1 VRSKFVLL
9 ALIIPHGLYFIAHFC
24 ASLLQWCGCTS
35 LAPYFWCFDLAPRSP
50 NLNGSNM
57 KSSHRFSAPKLF
69 IATMIAIG
77 VPTAAL
83 AQDAKAAKPAKP
95 ATTQA
100 APKQVK
106 RYTAEQFMATTSLR
120 GASFSADEKRIMFS
134 SNESGI
140 FNAYSVATTG
150 GKPEALTKST
160 TDTTFGVA
168 YFPDDDRILYTR
180 DAGGD
185 ENNHLFVRERDGAEK
200 DLTPGTKL
208 KASFFG
214 WKNDGS
220 TFYVITNERD
230 EKFFDLYKYDAKT
243 YARTM
248 IYQNNDGLNPAA
260 ISDDEKWIASN
271 KPNTTNDSNIWLHNI
286 EKKETKLITSH
297 TGNVSFGAE
306 PFDPQSRKLFF
317 RSNEGN
323 EFSRLR
329 TYDLATGNVLDHEK
343 ANWDIA
349 YTYFSRDGRYRITGV
364 NEDGSTVIRVV
375 EVGKDGSE
383 KQVALPK
390 LPSGEIRGVAFS
402 KNSAHMAFY
411 VNGDRSP
418 SNLFVYDFASKSVK
432 QLTET
437 LSKEISP
444 NDLVEAEVVRFKSFD
459 GMVIPSIYYKPHGA
473 SSTNKVPAIIYVH
486 GGPGGQTTRGYNAQ
500 IQLLV
505 NAGYAVLGINN
516 RGSSGYGK
524 TFFAADDRKH
534 GREPLWDCIEAK
546 NFLASRGYIDHERIG
561 IMGGSYG
568 GYMTAAAL
576 AFRPEAFKVGVNIF
590 GVTNWLRTL
599 ESIPPYWESQRKAL
613 YDEIGDPVK
622 DKDFLVATSPLFH
635 AKEIRKPMMVIQGAN
650 DPRVI
655 KAESDDIVDAVK
667 KNNVP
672 VEYVVFADEGHG
684 FSKKKNQLEAYK
696 KIVEFLDKYLK
707 NG

>member
-1 VRSKFVLL
+1 
-9 ALIIPHGLYFIAHFC
+9 
-24 ASLLQWCGCTS
+24 
-35 LAPYFWCFDLAPRSP
+35 
-50 NLNGSNM
+50 M
-57 KSSHRFSAPKLF
+57 KRKDRFSVPKLF
-69 IATMIAIG
+69 IAATLS
-77 VPTAAL
+77 TAL
-83 AQDAKAAKPAKP
+83 GLTTSLTSAQDTKAPKSAKPAASTVIQTQPKP
-95 ATTQA
+95 
-100 APKQVK
+100 VK

-120 GASFSADEKRIMFS
+120 GASFSADEKRVMFS

-140 FNAYSVATTG
+140 FNAYSVAATG
-150 GKPEALTKST
+150 GKPEALTQST

-185 ENNHLFVRERDGAEK
+185 ENNHLFVREKEGAEK
-200 DLTPGTKL
+200 DLTPGAKL

-214 WKNDGS
+214 WRKDG
-220 TFYVITNERD
+220 TAFYVTTNERD
-230 EKFFDLYKYDAKT
+230 PKFFDLYKYDAKN

-248 IYQNNDGLNPAA
+248 LFKNDEGLAPAT
-260 ISDDEKWIASN
+260 ISDDEKWIAFN
-271 KPNTTNDSNIWLHNI
+271 KPNTTNDSNIYLHDVA
-286 EKKETKLITSH
+286 KKETKLITPH
-297 TGNVSFGAE
+297 QGNMSFDAE
-306 PFDPQSRKLFF
+306 TFDPQSKKLFF
-317 RSNEGN
+317 ASDEGG
-323 EFSRLR
+323 EFKRIR
-329 TYDLATGNVLDHEK
+329 TFDLSTGTMSDHEK

-349 YTYFSRDGRYRITGV
+349 YTYFSRDGRYRVTGV

-383 KQVALPK
+383 KLVTLPK
-390 LPSGEIRGVAFS
+390 LPSGEIRGVTFS
-402 KNSAHMAFY
+402 KNSARMAFY

-418 SNLFVYDFASKSVK
+418 SNLFVYDFASESVK

-437 LSKEISP
+437 LSKEISS

-459 GMVIPSIYYKPHGA
+459 GVVIPSIYYKPHGA
-473 SSTNKVPAIIYVH
+473 SPSNKVPAIIYVH

-546 NFLASRGYIDHERIG
+546 NYLASLGYIDHERIG

-599 ESIPPYWESQRKAL
+599 ESIPPYWESFRKAL
-613 YDEIGDPVK
+613 YDEVGDPVK
-622 DKDFLVATSPLFH
+622 DKEFLIATSPLFH

>member
-1 VRSKFVLL
+1 
-9 ALIIPHGLYFIAHFC
+9 
-24 ASLLQWCGCTS
+24 
-35 LAPYFWCFDLAPRSP
+35 
-50 NLNGSNM
+50 M
-57 KSSHRFSAPKLF
+57 KSRARFFAANLW
-69 IATMIAIG
+69 AVAAIS
-77 VPTAAL
+77 AAL
-83 AQDAKAAKPAKP
+83 SISISAAVAQDAKASRSAKPSSASP
-95 ATTQA
+95 APAQ
-100 APKQVK
+100 PKQVK
-106 RYTAEQFMATTSLR
+106 RYTAEQFMATTSIR

-140 FNAYSVATTG
+140 FNAYSVAASG
-150 GKPEALTKST
+150 GKPTALTQST
-160 TDTTFGVA
+160 TDTTCGVA
-168 YFPDDDRILYTR
+168 YFPNDDRILYTR

-185 ENNHLFVRERDGAEK
+185 ENNHLFVRELGDSANGSEK
-200 DLTPGTKL
+200 DLTPGAKV
-208 KASFFG
+208 KAGFFG
-214 WKNDGS
+214 WKKDGVA
-220 TFYVITNERD
+220 FYITTNERNP
-230 EKFFDLYKYDAKT
+230 KYPDLYKVDAKT
-243 YARTM
+243 YARTL
-248 IYQNNDGLNPAA
+248 IFQNDEGLNASA
-260 ISDDEKWIASN
+260 ISDDEKWIAFN
-271 KPNTTNDSNIWLHNI
+271 KPNTTNDSNIWLHNVD
-286 EKKETKLITSH
+286 KKETKLITPH
-297 TGNVSFGAE
+297 TGDVSFGAE
-306 PFDPQSRKLFF
+306 TFDPQSRKLFF
-317 RSNEGN
+317 RSNEGS
-323 EFSRLR
+323 EFSALR
-329 TYDLATGNVLDHEK
+329 TYDLATGKVLDHEK

-349 YTYFSRDGRYRITGV
+349 YTYFSRDGRYRVTGV
-364 NEDGSTVIRVV
+364 NEDGSTVIRIV
-375 EVGKDGSE
+375 EVSNAGAE
-383 KQVALPK
+383 KPVVLPK
-390 LPSGEIRGVAFS
+390 LPSGEIRGVTFS
-402 KNSAHMAFY
+402 KNSARMAFY

-418 SNLFVYDFASKSVK
+418 SNLFVYDFASRSVK

-437 LSKEISP
+437 LSKEISS

-473 SSTNKVPAIIYVH
+473 SPTNKVPAIVYVH

-546 NFLASRGYIDHERIG
+546 NFLASLGYIDHERIG

-655 KAESDDIVDAVK
+655 KAESDDIVEAVK

>member
-1 VRSKFVLL
+1 
-9 ALIIPHGLYFIAHFC
+9 
-24 ASLLQWCGCTS
+24 
-35 LAPYFWCFDLAPRSP
+35 
-50 NLNGSNM
+50 M
-57 KSSHRFSAPKLF
+57 KSRARFFAAKLWAVAAISVALSISVSA
-69 IATMIAIG
+69 A
-77 VPTAAL
+77 V
-83 AQDAKAAKPAKP
+83 AQDAKASKSAKPSSP
-95 ATTQA
+95 SA
-100 APKQVK
+100 APSQPKQVK
-106 RYTAEQFMATTSLR
+106 RYTAEQFMATTSIR

-140 FNAYSVATTG
+140 FNAYSVAASG
-150 GKPEALTKST
+150 GKPTALTEST

-168 YFPDDDRILYTR
+168 YFPNDDRILYTR

-185 ENNHLFVRERDGAEK
+185 ENNHLFVRELGDSANGSEK
-200 DLTPGTKL
+200 DLTPGAKV
-208 KASFFG
+208 KAGFFG
-214 WKNDGS
+214 WKKDGVA
-220 TFYVITNERD
+220 FYITTNERNP
-230 EKFFDLYKYDAKT
+230 KYPDLYKVDAKT
-243 YARTM
+243 YARTL
-248 IYQNNDGLNPAA
+248 IFENDEGLNASA
-260 ISDDEKWIASN
+260 ISDDEKWIAFN
-271 KPNTTNDSNIWLHNI
+271 KPNTTNDSNIWLHNVD
-286 EKKETKLITSH
+286 KKETKLITPH
-297 TGNVSFGAE
+297 TGDVSFGAE
-306 PFDPQSRKLFF
+306 TFDPQSRKLFF
-317 RSNEGN
+317 RSNEGS
-323 EFSRLR
+323 EFSALR
-329 TYDLATGNVLDHEK
+329 TYDLATGKVLDHEK

-349 YTYFSRDGRYRITGV
+349 YTYFSRDGRYRVTGV
-364 NEDGSTVIRVV
+364 NEDGSTVIRIV
-375 EVGKDGSE
+375 EVNNAGAE
-383 KQVALPK
+383 KPVVLPR
-390 LPSGEIRGVAFS
+390 LPSGEIRGVTFS
-402 KNSAHMAFY
+402 KNSARMAFY

-418 SNLFVYDFASKSVK
+418 SNLFVYDFASRSVK

-437 LSKEISP
+437 LSKEISS

-473 SSTNKVPAIIYVH
+473 SPTNKVPAIVYVH

-546 NFLASRGYIDHERIG
+546 NFLASLGYIDHERIG

-655 KAESDDIVDAVK
+655 KAESDDIVEAVK

-684 FSKKKNQLEAYK
+684 FSKKKNQLEANK
-696 KIVEFLDKYLK
+696 KIIEFLDKYLK